1 MIVIDASS
9 VAKYVLKEENWREIR
24 EYLLYSE
31 VFSLDLMLKEVLNA
45 IWKHYSIFR
54 SIPIGIAYAKKNIL
68 FKLTDQE
75 IIRIEPQHKYLEP
88 AFDFALKNK
97 ATIYDSLYI
106 VQALQKQAQLLT
118 SDKKQAETAEKH
130 GVSTIFI
137 P

>member
-9 VAKYVLKEENWREIR
+9 VAKYILKEENWREIR
-24 EYLLYSE
+24 EYLLCNE

-45 IWKHYSIFR
+45 VWKYYSLFGT
-54 SIPIGIAYAKKNIL
+54 IPIVIAYAKKNIL
-68 FKLTDQE
+68 FKLIEQE

-106 VQALQKQAQLLT
+106 VQALKKQAQLLT